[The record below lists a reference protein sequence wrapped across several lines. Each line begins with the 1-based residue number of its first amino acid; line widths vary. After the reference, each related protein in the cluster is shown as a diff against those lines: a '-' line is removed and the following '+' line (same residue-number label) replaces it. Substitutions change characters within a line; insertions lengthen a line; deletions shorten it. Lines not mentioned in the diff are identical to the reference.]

1 MYPNFNYIKRHF
13 LFLANKTDKAMDAK
27 LYNVS
32 FNQHHF
38 FSPSMEAHTEIYSPR
53 TLSNSSL

>member
-32 FNQHHF
+32 FNQHF
-38 FSPSMEAHTEIYSPR
+38 FPLHPWKLFQKSIHQEP
-53 TLSNSSL
+53 